1 MPRRCPPG
9 VWCLT
14 PGFAI
19 TIIVLTIGV
28 YILFKQTPTTTT
40 IITKSAPP
48 VNVYSTTNTND
59 GRFTQAP
66 EPLRVWQSGPDLR
79 GALIPP
85 GAIPINMTTRGLP
98 QAFQQNGIIKCGEQ
112 ILPLYGR
119 QTGYRTDRYNY
130 YTRSDS
136 YNPIQLPIFYQR
148 RDCMDT
154 VGCDELLG
162 RETVKIA
169 GLGKEGVVEIYR
181 YDGPKYIPGIV

>member
-19 TIIVLTIGV
+19 TIIVLTIGI
-28 YILFKQTPTTTT
+28 YILFKQNPISTMV
-40 IITKSAPP
+40 ITKSAPP
-48 VNVYSTTNTND
+48 VNVYTNTND

-85 GAIPINMTTRGLP
+85 GAIPINVTTRGLP
-98 QAFQQNGIIKCGEQ
+98 QAFQQSVIIKCGEQ

-136 YNPIQLPIFYQR
+136 FNPIQLPIFYQR
-148 RDCMDT
+148 RDCMDN